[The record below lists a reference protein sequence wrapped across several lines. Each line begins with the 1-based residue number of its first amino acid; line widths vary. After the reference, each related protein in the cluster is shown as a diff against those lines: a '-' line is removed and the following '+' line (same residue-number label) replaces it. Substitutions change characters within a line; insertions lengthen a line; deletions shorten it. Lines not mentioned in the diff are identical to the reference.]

1 MKYFSW
7 KWVAFGLGYSL
18 LIMSILN
25 MGLPA
30 EVDGKPVQEWVQTAY
45 IILTAGWGNFTVI
58 TAVSILAFSTI
69 PWAETKSKPKEF
81 NGLAIGI
88 ILLMLVPGGILT
100 IVLTR
105 ILVDMLALGPTL
117 VLGVV
122 LTLALASI
130 LAGFLTI
137 VVLGFVL
144 VVLIEVFL
152 TTTTSVFRNAARNT
166 RLALSKND

>member
-1 MKYFSW
+1 MKNFSW

-105 ILVDMLALGPTL
+105 ILVDMLALGPI

-122 LTLALASI
+122 LTLVLASI

-137 VVLGFVL
+137 AVLGFVL